1 MTRHI
6 TSHASSVASRR
17 RPPRLRW
24 LGEPF
29 TFRGRSV
36 VAVHS
41 GYYRNGQV
49 RLDVVDERTGALVL
63 TPTAPADDYVAF
75 RRRTVLLSDAAAC
88 RGIVAE
94 LEKAGVV
101 NDTGVMIDDRNGR
114 LHVCEFASQAVP
126 R

>member
-1 MTRHI
+1 MTRH
-6 TSHASSVASRR
+6 TASHVSTVVSRR
-17 RPPRLRW
+17 RPPALRW

-29 TFRGRSV
+29 SFRGRSV

-49 RLDVVDERTGALVL
+49 RLDVVDERSGALVL

-75 RRRTVLLSDAAAC
+75 RRGTVLLSDAAAC
-88 RGIVAE
+88 RGVVAE

-114 LHVCEFASQAVP
+114 LHVCYFRHEVAS
-126 R
+126 